1 MPTPGPLGYV
11 ASDFKHTQGIA
22 EVHYYPP
29 RSDKTP
35 KDIIIFFPGTP
46 SLCSLCTGL
55 KSSYLLLITGNPGLV
70 SYYTPFLLRLQSHL
84 SPHYAFLAHSHIGHS
99 PSLPHPTTP
108 LKLYEQ
114 VDSKVEFVKALTKE
128 LVELRRREGGEE
140 GEDRPVRISFIGH
153 SVGSEI
159 AVQTMRQLDD
169 HLETSLSTFDNN
181 PDEVDHPARFK
192 MNASF
197 LLFPTISHIALT
209 PNGQKLRPIF
219 AAPLIHLLPAL
230 CYLIHPIVQILRF
243 ALSFVSAST
252 SPMGTTVNTTTSI
265 YAPNST
271 TLHFLSSPQTV
282 KHVLNLAKSEMISIT
297 EPDLEWYAINKSRL
311 WSYWGKQDGW
321 VGKQGDEVKRVLRGG
336 DRVVVEEQEGRVVDC
351 VDNIPHAFCLGKSVI
366 VADQT
371 CCDNG

>member
-11 ASDFKHTQGIA
+11 ASNFKHTQGIA

-140 GEDRPVRISFIGH
+140 GRQHRA
-153 SVGSEI
+153 VGRKDGSD
-159 AVQTMRQLDD
+159 AVSCQETLEAEHEQQTASSRR
-169 HLETSLSTFDNN
+169 EGAGTNTS
-181 PDEVDHPARFK
+181 
-192 MNASF
+192 
-197 LLFPTISHIALT
+197 
-209 PNGQKLRPIF
+209 
-219 AAPLIHLLPAL
+219 
-230 CYLIHPIVQILRF
+230 C
-243 ALSFVSAST
+243 
-252 SPMGTTVNTTTSI
+252 
-265 YAPNST
+265 
-271 TLHFLSSPQTV
+271 
-282 KHVLNLAKSEMISIT
+282 
-297 EPDLEWYAINKSRL
+297 
-311 WSYWGKQDGW
+311 
-321 VGKQGDEVKRVLRGG
+321 
-336 DRVVVEEQEGRVVDC
+336 
-351 VDNIPHAFCLGKSVI
+351 
-366 VADQT
+366 
-371 CCDNG
+371 